1 MLRAVQSPTLYAY
14 QKASVLLP
22 SILIMTNMLK
32 PKDESRSHAKVKDVF
47 VFKGVHKST
56 KVESCLKIEDYL
68 DAVWLVMGTIP
79 H

>member
-1 MLRAVQSPTLYAY
+1 MLRAAQSPTLYAY

-32 PKDESRSHAKVKDVF
+32 PKDESQSHAKVKDVF
-47 VFKGVHKST
+47 SVEYVPKST
-56 KVESCLKIEDYL
+56 KVESFLKIEDYL
-68 DAVWLVMGTIP
+68 EVIGLIMGKLP